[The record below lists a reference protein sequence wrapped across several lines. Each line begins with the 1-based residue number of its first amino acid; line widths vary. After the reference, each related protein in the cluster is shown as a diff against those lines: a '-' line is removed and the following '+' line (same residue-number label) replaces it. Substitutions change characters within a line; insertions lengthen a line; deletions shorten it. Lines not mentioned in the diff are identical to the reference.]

1 VLVDVSV
8 WLLCTAALL
17 AFARPSITHPGTTY
31 LAFHGWFISGRA
43 VAILSGATL
52 LFSWRG
58 ATPVSFGEVSRAVL
72 LADLALVTMTCAWVL
87 AARRTAPLEAQTVVL
102 KPRMLSLGIVRG
114 VASVAIPLGCIA
126 MLLWSAVPGLA
137 HHEVAHELAVSN
149 WAVIAQTW
157 AGLGL
162 LVLIYWY
169 GFKLGL
175 VIPLAAYFG
184 LMIYQGNFR
193 FRLVIPLI
201 LLAQVYFDRRRR
213 RWPTLTGV
221 ALLLTFGCPFF
232 PLKRIGQQLQA
243 GETPQAMWQ
252 STRIEMEDAFRG
264 DHPDEM
270 ILDEFASSLTLA
282 DRYGKSYWGGTYVG
296 LLTVA
301 IPRQWWPGKPGLADF
316 EKEISTLSRPMAAN
330 GMVVTMMGEFYLNFS
345 YAGVVALC
353 FLVAYLSGLCFHAA
367 YQRGYFTLAHF
378 TYLLIACNFI
388 QVFRD
393 GLISLFVFPI
403 INMMPFAAIVLLHL
417 LQSAGTEAS
426 FRKPI
431 LNSPPVR
438 QRPDPIA

>member
-1 VLVDVSV
+1 M
-8 WLLCTAALL
+8 
-17 AFARPSITHPGTTY
+17 
-31 LAFHGWFISGRA
+31 
-43 VAILSGATL
+43 
-52 LFSWRG
+52 
-58 ATPVSFGEVSRAVL
+58 L
-72 LADLALVTMTCAWVL
+72 LADVALVTMTCAWVL
-87 AARRTAPLEAQTVVL
+87 AAYRTEQLEAKRALV
-102 KPRMLSLGIVRG
+102 KSRMLSVGIIHRVS
-114 VASVAIPLGCIA
+114 AVAIPLGCIA

-301 IPRQWWPGKPGLADF
+301 IPRQWWPEKPGLADF

-330 GMVVTMMGEFYLNFS
+330 GMVVTMVGEFYLNFS
-345 YAGVVALC
+345 YVGVVVLC
-353 FLVAYLSGLCFHAA
+353 FVVAYLSGLCFHAA
-367 YQRGYFTLAHF
+367 YRRGYFTLGHF

-403 INMMPFAAIVLLHL
+403 INMMPVAAIVVLHL
-417 LQSAGTEAS
+417 IQSAGEEAN

-431 LNSPPVR
+431 LSSPPVR

>member
-1 VLVDVSV
+1 MDVLVWIS
-8 WLLCTAALL
+8 CTAALL
-17 AFARPSITHPGTTY
+17 AFVRPSITHPGTTY

-72 LADLALVTMTCAWVL
+72 LADLALVTMTCGWVL
-87 AARRTAPLEAQTVVL
+87 AARRAASLDTQSPVFN
-102 KPRMLSLGIVRG
+102 PRMLNLGIVRG

-126 MLLWSAVPGLA
+126 MLLWSAVPGLP
-137 HHEVAHELAVSN
+137 HHEVAGEWAMSN
-149 WAVIAQTW
+149 WTVIAQTW

-175 VIPLAAYFG
+175 LIPLAAYLG
-184 LMIYQGNFR
+184 LAIYQGNFR
-193 FRLVIPLI
+193 FRLLIPLI
-201 LLAQVYFDRRRR
+201 LLAQIYFDRRER

-221 ALLLTFGCPFF
+221 ALLLSCSLLFF
-232 PLKRIGQQLQA
+232 PLKRIGQQLQT
-243 GETPQAMWQ
+243 GEDLREIWQ
-252 STRIEMEDAFRG
+252 STRVEIGDAFRG
-264 DHPDEM
+264 DHADEM

-282 DRYGKSYWGGTYVG
+282 DQHGNSYWGGTYVG

-301 IPRQWWPGKPGLADF
+301 IPRQWWPEKPGLADF

-330 GMVVTMMGEFYLNFS
+330 GMVVTMVGEFYLNFS
-345 YAGVVALC
+345 YVGVVVLC
-353 FLVAYLSGLCFHAA
+353 FVVAYLSGLCFHAA
-367 YQRGYFTLAHF
+367 YRRGYFTLGHF

-403 INMMPFAAIVLLHL
+403 INMMPVAAIVVLHL
-417 LQSAGTEAS
+417 IQSAGEEAN

-431 LNSPPVR
+431 LSSPPVR